1 MLHLSESDLRFLVE
15 TVATNRRDYDHIGNL
30 IRDKEDLLEPMLDD
44 PKLTERLFRDE
55 EALVRVTPHMLFSV
69 LLRRLRFQRDER
81 AGMPRAD
88 HPAGKHFDRLAQSGD
103 GWLVRTPGREFQV
116 EILDPRSWR
125 RAHGGSIELEGRQQ
139 VVAPMPGKII
149 RVLAVA
155 GQKVEAGQG
164 LLVIEAMKMQN
175 EIRSPKSGTVDRL
188 AQEGQTVNAG
198 EILAVVA

>member
-1 MLHLSESDLRFLVE
+1 MKTEIRING
-15 TVATNRRDYDHIGNL
+15 ATRTID
-30 IRDKEDLLEPMLDD
+30 
-44 PKLTERLFRDE
+44 
-55 EALVRVTPHMLFSV
+55 
-69 LLRRLRFQRDER
+69 
-81 AGMPRAD
+81 
-88 HPAGKHFDRLAQSGD
+88 FDRSRMEAVVDGRKIVADAVLIFPGVYSILLDGRSFEVSVEKSGD
-103 GWLVRTPGREFQV
+103 GWLVRTPGREFRV